1 MNKMIEMESKILNS
15 STILMGFFFSV
26 IIKRGF
32 QVSLNIQSTRLMIRA
47 EIPC

>member
-1 MNKMIEMESKILNS
+1 MNKMIEMESKILSS
-15 STILMGFFFSV
+15 STILMGFFFI